1 MTQTARSVDGGGIED
16 YIFAGM
22 LTESELKKRYT
33 PHDKGDSW
41 YDMNFTDLKSIN
53 IRN

>member
-1 MTQTARSVDGGGIED
+1 MTQTARLVDGGGGGGIED

-33 PHDKGDSW
+33 PHDKGDS
-41 YDMNFTDLKSIN
+41 
-53 IRN
+53 